1 MKKGDNG
8 PRDVGGK
15 ALIVGGMFAA
25 AWGVAVGSTGGVVA
39 GAALLVGGIILIT
52 GGGARGDSGGGV
64 GQGSGSGD
72 SGGGLGTGCFG
83 AGTSIVLSSG
93 SRAIERV
100 EIGNIVVSRHEHKEV
115 LKEQRVTQTRAHYVL
130 STLLISFTNGE
141 ELVTTR
147 QQRFCIKGEGFVP
160 ASKLRPGSTI
170 KCAEGEVTIKRVERR
185 NGETEIYNLQ
195 VDEYQTYFVGRNSVW
210 VHALKINEPDDDDDF
225 DPDGP

>member
-1 MKKGDNG
+1 M
-8 PRDVGGK
+8 
-15 ALIVGGMFAA
+15 LAA
-25 AWGVAVGSTGGVVA
+25 AAGVALGSTGLVVL
-39 GAALLVGGIILIT
+39 GAVLLAGGIILIT
-52 GGGARGDSGGGV
+52 GGRAQGDSGGGV
-64 GQGSGSGD
+64 GEGSGSSGDSGGD
-72 SGGGLGTGCFG
+72 SGGGLGTGGCFG
-83 AGTSIVLSSG
+83 AGTSVVLSSG

-100 EIGNIVVSRHEHKEV
+100 EIGNIVVSRHENKEV
-115 LKEQRVTQTRAHYVL
+115 LKEQRVSQTQAHYVL

-160 ASKLRPGSTI
+160 ASKLRPGSII

-210 VHALKINEPDDDDDF
+210 VHALKINEPPDDDDDF
-225 DPDGP
+225 DP